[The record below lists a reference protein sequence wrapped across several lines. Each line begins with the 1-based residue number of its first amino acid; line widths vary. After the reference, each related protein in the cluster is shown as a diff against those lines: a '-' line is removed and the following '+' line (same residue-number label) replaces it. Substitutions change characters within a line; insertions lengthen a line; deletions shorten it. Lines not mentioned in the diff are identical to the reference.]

1 MLSNDPTFIG
11 EVASVSS
18 SSVNVYLAKSIA
30 SGLSI
35 IEGRAYRI
43 GQVGSFVRIP
53 QGYQDLFG
61 IISEIGAKAAPQIES
76 ETGTDVSRW
85 VQVQLFGESIGGVF
99 ERGISHYPNVG
110 DNVHLVTQSSLAR
123 IYGTEEFGHI
133 VIGSLSSAES
143 IPANIALDELIT
155 RHSAVL
161 GSTGSGKSTKIASL
175 LQAITDTSSN
185 GSQYPSARILLLDIH
200 GEYPDALADVANVF
214 SVHPRKGEKNLYVPY
229 WALSASELLQF
240 LTGGMESEREA
251 FFTDKILDLK
261 LKSHE
266 EAKFP
271 GISANSITVDTPLP
285 FSLKKLWHELIDI
298 ENTTFEGAN
307 RDIPTRIDYGSAENL
322 IEPQFK
328 PSAMGPKGPFLN
340 PQAHGIRREL
350 NTMRSFLLD
359 RRYDFLLNPGDWT
372 PDLDGKTNKDLD
384 SLLQGW
390 MGDVKPITI
399 LDLSSV
405 PSMVLARLVG
415 SILKV
420 VFEALYWSR
429 DKSEGGIFRP
439 LLIVMEEAHR
449 YLSSKSDT
457 ATSIITQQIAK
468 EGRKYGV
475 GLMVVSQRP
484 SEVDETILSQC
495 GTIFALRL
503 TNPVDRERI
512 KGTFPDGLLT
522 LLDALPIL
530 RTGEAIVMGE
540 ATKLPM
546 RYRVTLPPTLL
557 QPKSLD
563 PDVSKN
569 WALDRKPEEGYDRVI
584 ASWRAQESRTATW
597 YAQDSR
603 TVAKE
608 TIIEQKTTTNK
619 YENE

>member
-1 MLSNDPTFIG
+1 MMLSNDPTYLG
-11 EVASVSS
+11 EVGSVSS
-18 SSVNVYLAKSIA
+18 SSLTVYLAKSIA

-76 ETGTDVSRW
+76 ETSIDASRW
-85 VQVQLFGESIGGVF
+85 VQVELFGESIGGVF
-99 ERGISHYPNVG
+99 ERGISHYPIVG
-110 DNVHLVTQSSLAR
+110 DSVHLVTQSSLAR
-123 IYGTEEFGHI
+123 IYGTEKFGH
-133 VIGSLSSAES
+133 VEIGSLSSAES

-161 GSTGSGKSTKIASL
+161 GATGSGKSTKIASL

-185 GSQYPSARILLLDIH
+185 GSKYPSARILLLDIH
-200 GEYPDALADVANVF
+200 GEYTDALADVANVF
-214 SVHPRKGEKNLYVPY
+214 SVHPRAGERNLYVPY
-229 WALSASELLQF
+229 WALSASELLNF

-251 FFTDKILDLK
+251 FITDKILGLK

-266 EAKFP
+266 KSKFP
-271 GISANSITVDTPLP
+271 GVSANSITVDTPLP
-285 FSLKKLWHELIDI
+285 FSLKKLWYDLIDF
-298 ENTTFEGAN
+298 ENITFEGPN
-307 RDIPTRIDYGSAENL
+307 GDQPTRSIRGSAENL
-322 IEPQFK
+322 IEPQYK
-328 PSAMGPKGPFLN
+328 PPMESPIGPFVN
-340 PQAHGIRREL
+340 PQARGIRRQL
-350 NTMRSFLLD
+350 NIMRSLLLD

-372 PDLDGKTNKDLD
+372 PDLDGKTKNDLD

-390 MGDVKPITI
+390 IGDIKPISI

-405 PSMVLARLVG
+405 PSMVLARLIG
-415 SILKV
+415 AILRI
-420 VFEALYWSR
+420 VFEALYWNR
-429 DKSEGGIFRP
+429 EKSEGGFPRP

-449 YLSSKSDT
+449 YLSSKSDS
-457 ATSIITQQIAK
+457 ATSIIAQQIAK

-475 GLMVVSQRP
+475 GMMVVSQRP

-503 TNPVDRERI
+503 TNLVDRERI
-512 KGTFPDGLLT
+512 KGTLPDGLLT

-546 RYRVTLPPTLL
+546 RYRVTLPATPHR
-557 QPKSLD
+557 PKSLD
-563 PDVSKN
+563 PEVSRN
-569 WALDRKPEEGYDRVI
+569 WALERKLEEGYDRVV
-584 ASWRAQESRTATW
+584 ASWRAQESRT
-597 YAQDSR
+597 
-603 TVAKE
+603 VAKE
-608 TIIEQKTTTNK
+608 TSIEQETATNND
-619 YENE
+619 ENE